1 MRTTVSRM
9 LFIATLVIAGEMVFG
24 LPFHIPRFFR
34 PTMLDVFGFTNTQL
48 GDVFAIYGITATLS
62 FFPGGA
68 LADRFSARKLLTLAL
83 IATAAGGLYM
93 STIPGARQM
102 AVLYGYFGVTTIFLL
117 WGALIRATREWGGSE
132 SQGVAFGTLEGG
144 RGLIAAVM
152 AGAGVFLLAVYMPE
166 DATLATDA
174 ERRAGLRS
182 VILLYSAVALGA
194 GLLVWFVVPESD
206 TASLSKR
213 NPFLG
218 MLEVV
223 NRPLIWAQAAV
234 IVSAY
239 SLFKGTDYYSLYA
252 QQAFGM
258 DEVEAARWAA
268 NGAYL
273 RVIAAF
279 AAGYIADRFSAARSI
294 LVAFALLAIAFFL
307 LAIFTPGT
315 FGTPIIF
322 MNVVVTLCAVFAL
335 RGIYFAL
342 LEETRTP
349 RHITGAA
356 VGLVSVVGF
365 TPDIFFAPIAGR
377 ILDASPGIE
386 GHLDLFLLL
395 AAIAGL
401 GIGVVLWLLR
411 LQRNNSGPAPVS

>member
-1 MRTTVSRM
+1 MRVTPSRV

-24 LPFHIPRFFR
+24 LPFHIARFFR

-48 GDVFAIYGITATLS
+48 GDVFAVYGMAAILS
-62 FFPGGA
+62 YFPGGA

-83 IATAAGGLYM
+83 IATSAGGLYM
-93 STIPGARQM
+93 STIPGAAQM

-117 WGALIRATREWGGSE
+117 WGALIRATREWGGVA

-144 RGLIAAVM
+144 RGLIAALV
-152 AGAGVFLLAVYMPE
+152 AGAGVFLLAFYMPG
-166 DATLATDA
+166 DASLASEE

-182 VILLYSAVALGA
+182 VILLYSAVAFGA
-194 GLLVWFVVPESD
+194 GLLAWFVVPESD
-206 TASLSKR
+206 TAMLSKR

-218 MLEVV
+218 MLEVI

-234 IVSAY
+234 VISAY
-239 SLFKGTDYYSLYA
+239 CLFKGTDYYSLYA
-252 QQAFGM
+252 TRAFGV
-258 DEVEAARWAA
+258 DEVEAARWASY
-268 NGAYL
+268 GAYV
-273 RVIAAF
+273 RVVAAF
-279 AAGYIADRFSAARSI
+279 LAGYIADRFTAGRSI
-294 LVAFALLAIAFFL
+294 LVAFASLAIAFSM
-307 LAIFTPGT
+307 LAFFTPGT
-315 FGTPIIF
+315 IGTPIIF

-377 ILDASPGIE
+377 ILDADPGIA
-386 GHLDLFLLL
+386 GHMNLFVLL
-395 AAIAGL
+395 AAIAAA
-401 GIGVVLWLLR
+401 GIGAAIWLMR
-411 LQRNNSGPAPVS
+411 LQRNKSEKALN